1 MGSSQLRE
9 KRKRRVGRNIR
20 KDSASEIEAS
30 IIISGA
36 QRFNANPCEDGERI
50 SLSDLRRERWYWQNV
65 LSSRVPY
72 HIRTRRHDENGEY
85 SCVIATLN
93 CRRQTD
99 KEKYSE
105 SNFLIPQGSS
115 LERQCVSVN
124 WINEKV
130 HSSIL
135 TDILKKVLY
144 IRTVVFRESFNL
156 ISRLHSTKFRVI
168 HILLSINHH

>member
-1 MGSSQLRE
+1 MGSSQLRG

-72 HIRTRRHDENGEY
+72 HIHTTSRRKWRIFLCDCNFEL
-85 SCVIATLN
+85 SS
-93 CRRQTD
+93 TD

-105 SNFLIPQGSS
+105 SNFLIVQGSS
-115 LERQCVSVN
+115 LERQCASVN

-144 IRTVVFRESFNL
+144 IRTVES
-156 ISRLHSTKFRVI
+156 
-168 HILLSINHH
+168 LLA